1 MTIFFLSILL
11 LLTVVLGRL
20 RQLRTWRFSRLIPSM
35 TFFRVAL
42 AAAVM
47 SRVLIGFGLQGEL
60 VDGIAVMAKTG
71 LWVALAELALDVVWV
86 VAARLSHR
94 GVAPPRILKDLSLVA
109 AALVVVAAE
118 LNSQGVLTTVGSAAV
133 LGGVAF
139 IVGPGSATQIGNI
152 SSALAVQVER
162 QFSVGDWVE
171 IAGELG
177 RVENISWNS
186 TYLYDDVDDRYI
198 VIPNSLI
205 DHSKTIN
212 YSRPSASDYRLDL
225 QIGLPLEMPPGLAM
239 KTLLEVLNFHQSIID
254 PARSRVVLKSIDQDS
269 INYVLKF
276 FVGDFRLRNKIRTEI
291 FSSIW
296 YALERIGYSLPYSVV
311 DLRTVQSRR
320 QLQEQRRQREE
331 EDSFASLRSIDLFS
345 SLSDDEIREIVCN
358 DRLLGFGPGEIVV
371 EIGAV
376 GGSMYVVMEGSCSV
390 LIPDPS
396 GGKGMVEVAQ
406 LPSGTIF
413 GEISAL
419 TNAPRTASIKAAS
432 HLVLQ
437 EISQQQIEAIFL
449 SNQEAMAEFAKVMAG
464 REASL
469 KTFTPE
475 ETKSF
480 EIGLVERMTNTFNKL
495 MFS

>member
-1 MTIFFLSILL
+1 MTIFFLSVLL

-60 VDGIAVMAKTG
+60 VDWIAVMAKTG

-86 VAARLSHR
+86 VVARLSHR
-94 GVAPPRILKDLSLVA
+94 GVAPPRILKDLALLA
-109 AALVVVAAE
+109 AAFVVVAAE

-212 YSRPSASDYRLDL
+212 YSRPSALDYRLDL
-225 QIGLPLEMPPGLAM
+225 QVGLPLEMPPGLAM
-239 KTLLEVLNFHQSIID
+239 KTLLEVLNSHQSIAD

-276 FVGDFRLRNKIRTEI
+276 FVGDFRIRNKIRTEI

-331 EDSFASLRSIDLFS
+331 EGSFMSLRSIDLFS

>member
-1 MTIFFLSILL
+1 MTSFFLFALF

-20 RQLRTWRFSRLIPSM
+20 RQLGTWRFSRLIPSM

-42 AAAVM
+42 AAGLL
-47 SRVLIGFGLQGEL
+47 SRLVTGFGLQGEI
-60 VDGIAVMAKTG
+60 VDWIAVIAKTG
-71 LWVALAELALDVVWV
+71 LFVALAELALDLIWV
-86 VAARLSHR
+86 VLARLSHR
-94 GVAPPRILKDLSLVA
+94 GVAPPRILKDLVLVA
-109 AALVVVAAE
+109 AAFVVVAAE

-133 LGGVAF
+133 LGGLAF

-186 TYLYDDVDDRYI
+186 TYLYDDIDDRYI

-212 YSRPSASDYRLDL
+212 YSRPSSSEYRLDL
-225 QIGLPLEMPPGLAM
+225 QVGLPLEMPPGLAM
-239 KTLLEVLNFHQSIID
+239 QVLREALNSHPGIVD
-254 PARSRVVLKSIDQDS
+254 TARSRVVLSSIDQDS

-276 FVGDFRLRNKIRTEI
+276 FVADFKLRNQIRTEI
-291 FSSIW
+291 YSNVW
-296 YALERIGYSLPYSVV
+296 YAIERNGYALPYSVI
-311 DLRTVQSRR
+311 DLRTAQSRR
-320 QLQEQRRQREE
+320 QLQEQRRAREQR
-331 EDSFASLRSIDLFS
+331 DSFASLRSIELFS
-345 SLSDDEIREIVCN
+345 SLCDDEIREIVRN
-358 DRLLGFGPGEIVV
+358 DRLICFGPGEMVV
-371 EIGAV
+371 ELGDV
-376 GGSMYVVMEGSCSV
+376 GGSMYVVMEGRCSV
-390 LIPDPS
+390 LIPNPS
-396 GGKGMVEVAQ
+396 GGEGMVEVAQ

-432 HLVLQ
+432 HLLLQ
-437 EISQQQIEAIFL
+437 EISQQQIETIFL
-449 SNQEAMAEFAKVMAG
+449 SNQEAMAEFAKVMAS

-469 KTFTPE
+469 KTFTPD

-480 EIGLVERMTNTFNKL
+480 EVGLVERMTQTFNKL

>member
-1 MTIFFLSILL
+1 MTIFFLSVLL

-60 VDGIAVMAKTG
+60 VDWIAVMAKTG

-86 VAARLSHR
+86 VVARLSHR
-94 GVAPPRILKDLSLVA
+94 GVAPPRILKDLALLA
-109 AALVVVAAE
+109 AAFVVVAAE

-212 YSRPSASDYRLDL
+212 YSRPSALDYRLDL
-225 QIGLPLEMPPGLAM
+225 QVGLPLEMPPGLAM
-239 KTLLEVLNFHQSIID
+239 KTLLEVLNSHQSIVD

-276 FVGDFRLRNKIRTEI
+276 FVGDFRIRNKIRTEI

-331 EDSFASLRSIDLFS
+331 EGSFMSLRSIDLFS

>member
-1 MTIFFLSILL
+1 MTFFFLLALL

-20 RQLRTWRFSRLIPSM
+20 RQLRTRRFSRLIPSM

-42 AAAVM
+42 AAALM
-47 SRVLIGFGLQGEL
+47 SRVLIGFGLQGEI
-60 VDGIAVMAKTG
+60 VDWIAVVAKTG
-71 LWVALAELALDVVWV
+71 LWVALAELALDVIWV
-86 VAARLSHR
+86 VVTRLSHR
-94 GVAPPRILKDLSLVA
+94 GVAPPRILKDLALVA
-109 AALVVVAAE
+109 AALAVVAAE
-118 LNSQGVLTTVGSAAV
+118 LNSQGVLTTIGSAAV
-133 LGGVAF
+133 LGGLAF
-139 IVGPGSATQIGNI
+139 IVGPGSATQVGNI

-212 YSRPSASDYRLDL
+212 YSRPSSLEYRLDL
-225 QIGLPLEMPPGLAM
+225 QVGLPLEMPPGLAM
-239 KTLLEVLNFHQSIID
+239 QMLLEVLNSHESIID
-254 PARSRVVLKSIDQDS
+254 TTRSRVVLKSIDQDS

-291 FSSIW
+291 FSSVW
-296 YALERIGYSLPYSVV
+296 YAVERIGYALPYSVV

-320 QLQEQRRQREE
+320 QLQEQRRVKEE
-331 EDSFASLRSIDLFS
+331 QDSFASLRSIDLFS
-345 SLSDDEIREIVCN
+345 SLSDDEIREIVRN
-358 DRLLGFGPGEIVV
+358 DRLICFGPGEMVV
-371 EIGAV
+371 EIAAV

-396 GGKGMVEVAQ
+396 GGEGMVEVAQ
-406 LPSGTIF
+406 LPAGTIF

-437 EISQQQIEAIFL
+437 EISQQQIETIFL
-449 SNQEAMAEFAKVMAG
+449 SNQEAMAEFAKVMAC

-480 EIGLVERMTNTFNKL
+480 EMGLVERMTNTFNKL

>member
-1 MTIFFLSILL
+1 MTIFLFSALL

-20 RQLRTWRFSRLIPSM
+20 RQLGTWRFSRLIPSM

-47 SRVLIGFGLQGEL
+47 SRVLIGFGLQGEI
-60 VDGIAVMAKTG
+60 VNWIAVTAKTG
-71 LWVALAELALDVVWV
+71 LWVALVELALDLVWV
-86 VAARLSHR
+86 LAARLSHR
-94 GVAPPRILKDLSLVA
+94 GVAPPRILKDLALVA
-109 AALVVVAAE
+109 AAVVVVASE

-186 TYLYDDVDDRYI
+186 TYLYDDIDDRYI

-205 DHSKTIN
+205 DHTKTIN
-212 YSRPSASDYRLDL
+212 YSRPSSLEYRLDM
-225 QIGLPLEMPPGLAM
+225 QVGLPLDMPPGLAM
-239 KTLLEVLNFHQSIID
+239 QMLAEVLNSNQSIVN

-276 FVGDFRLRNKIRTEI
+276 FVVDFRLRNKIRTEI
-291 FSSIW
+291 FSSVW
-296 YALERIGYSLPYSVV
+296 YAVDRIGYALPYSVV

-320 QLQEQRRQREE
+320 QLQEQRRVKEE
-331 EDSFASLRSIDLFS
+331 RDSFTSLRAIDLFS
-345 SLSDDEIREIVCN
+345 SLSDDEIREIVRN
-358 DRLLGFGPGEIVV
+358 DRLICFGPGEIVV

-396 GGKGMVEVAQ
+396 GGEGMVEVAQ

-437 EISQQQIEAIFL
+437 EISQQQIETIFL
-449 SNQEAMAEFAKVMAG
+449 SNQEAMAEFAKVMAC

-480 EIGLVERMTNTFNKL
+480 EMGLVERMTNTFSKL

>member
-1 MTIFFLSILL
+1 MTIFFLSVLL

-60 VDGIAVMAKTG
+60 VDWIAVIAKTG

-86 VAARLSHR
+86 VVARLSHR
-94 GVAPPRILKDLSLVA
+94 GVAPPRILKDLALLA
-109 AALVVVAAE
+109 AAFVVVAAE
-118 LNSQGVLTTVGSAAV
+118 LNTQGVLTTVGSAAV

-152 SSALAVQVER
+152 PSALAVQVER

-212 YSRPSASDYRLDL
+212 YSRPSALDYRLDL
-225 QIGLPLEMPPGLAM
+225 QVGLPLEMPPGLAM
-239 KTLLEVLNFHQSIID
+239 KTLLEVLNSHQSIAD

-276 FVGDFRLRNKIRTEI
+276 FVGDFRIRNKIRTEI

-320 QLQEQRRQREE
+320 QLQEQRRQREQE
-331 EDSFASLRSIDLFS
+331 GSFMSLRSIDLFS

-396 GGKGMVEVAQ
+396 GSKGMIEVAQ

>member
-1 MTIFFLSILL
+1 MTIFLFSALL

-20 RQLRTWRFSRLIPSM
+20 RQLGTWRFSRLIPSM

-47 SRVLIGFGLQGEL
+47 SRVLIGFGLQGEI
-60 VDGIAVMAKTG
+60 VNWIAVTAKTG
-71 LWVALAELALDVVWV
+71 LWVALVELALDLVWV

-94 GVAPPRILKDLSLVA
+94 GVAPPRILKDLALVA
-109 AALVVVAAE
+109 AAVVVVASE

-186 TYLYDDVDDRYI
+186 TYLYDDIDDRYI

-205 DHSKTIN
+205 DHTKTIN
-212 YSRPSASDYRLDL
+212 YSRPSSLEYRLDV
-225 QIGLPLEMPPGLAM
+225 QVGLPLDMPPGLAM
-239 KTLLEVLNFHQSIID
+239 QMLAEVLDSNQSIIN

-276 FVGDFRLRNKIRTEI
+276 FVVDFRLRNKIRTEI
-291 FSSIW
+291 FSSVW
-296 YALERIGYSLPYSVV
+296 YAVDRIGYALPYSVV

-320 QLQEQRRQREE
+320 QLQEQRRVKEE
-331 EDSFASLRSIDLFS
+331 RDSFTSLRAIDLFS
-345 SLSDDEIREIVCN
+345 SLSDDEIREIVRN
-358 DRLLGFGPGEIVV
+358 DRLICFGPGEIVV

-396 GGKGMVEVAQ
+396 GGEGMVEVAQ

-437 EISQQQIEAIFL
+437 EISQQQIETIFL
-449 SNQEAMAEFAKVMAG
+449 SNQEAMAEFAKVMAC

-480 EIGLVERMTNTFNKL
+480 EMGLVERMTNTFSKL

>member
-1 MTIFFLSILL
+1 MTFFFLLALL

-20 RQLRTWRFSRLIPSM
+20 RQLRTRRFSRLIPSM

-42 AAAVM
+42 AAALM
-47 SRVLIGFGLQGEL
+47 SRVLIGFGLHGEI
-60 VDGIAVMAKTG
+60 VDWIAVVAKTG
-71 LWVALAELALDVVWV
+71 LWVALAELALDVIWV
-86 VAARLSHR
+86 VVTRLSHR
-94 GVAPPRILKDLSLVA
+94 GVAPPRILKDLALVA
-109 AALVVVAAE
+109 AALAVVAAE
-118 LNSQGVLTTVGSAAV
+118 LNSQGVLTTIGSAAV
-133 LGGVAF
+133 LGGLAF
-139 IVGPGSATQIGNI
+139 IVGPGSATQVGNI

-212 YSRPSASDYRLDL
+212 YSRPSSLEYRLDL
-225 QIGLPLEMPPGLAM
+225 RVGLPLEMPPGLAM
-239 KTLLEVLNFHQSIID
+239 EMLLEVLNSHESVID
-254 PARSRVVLKSIDQDS
+254 TARSRVVLKSIDQDS

-291 FSSIW
+291 FSSVW
-296 YALERIGYSLPYSVV
+296 YAVKRIGYALPYSVV

-320 QLQEQRRQREE
+320 QLQEQRRIKEE
-331 EDSFASLRSIDLFS
+331 QDSFASLRSIDLFS
-345 SLSDDEIREIVCN
+345 SLSDDEIREIVRN
-358 DRLLGFGPGEIVV
+358 DRLICFGPGEMVV
-371 EIGAV
+371 EIAAV

-396 GGKGMVEVAQ
+396 GGEGMVEVAQ
-406 LPSGTIF
+406 LPAGTIF

-437 EISQQQIEAIFL
+437 EISQQQIETIFL
-449 SNQEAMAEFAKVMAG
+449 SNQEAMAEFAKVMAC

-480 EIGLVERMTNTFNKL
+480 EMGLVERMTNTFNKL

>member
-1 MTIFFLSILL
+1 MTIFFLSVLL

-60 VDGIAVMAKTG
+60 VDWIAVIAKTG

-86 VAARLSHR
+86 VVARLSHR
-94 GVAPPRILKDLSLVA
+94 GVAPPRILKDLALLA
-109 AALVVVAAE
+109 AAFVVVAAE

-212 YSRPSASDYRLDL
+212 YSRPSALDYRLDL
-225 QIGLPLEMPPGLAM
+225 QVGLPLEMPPGLAM
-239 KTLLEVLNFHQSIID
+239 KTLLEVLNSHQSIVD

-276 FVGDFRLRNKIRTEI
+276 FVGDFRIRNKIRTEI
-291 FSSIW
+291 FSSVW

-320 QLQEQRRQREE
+320 QLQEQRR
-331 EDSFASLRSIDLFS
+331 
-345 SLSDDEIREIVCN
+345 
-358 DRLLGFGPGEIVV
+358 
-371 EIGAV
+371 
-376 GGSMYVVMEGSCSV
+376 
-390 LIPDPS
+390 
-396 GGKGMVEVAQ
+396 
-406 LPSGTIF
+406 
-413 GEISAL
+413 
-419 TNAPRTASIKAAS
+419 
-432 HLVLQ
+432 
-437 EISQQQIEAIFL
+437 
-449 SNQEAMAEFAKVMAG
+449 
-464 REASL
+464 
-469 KTFTPE
+469 
-475 ETKSF
+475 
-480 EIGLVERMTNTFNKL
+480 
-495 MFS
+495 

>member
-1 MTIFFLSILL
+1 MTIFFLSVLL

-60 VDGIAVMAKTG
+60 VDWIAVMAKTG

-86 VAARLSHR
+86 VVARLSHR
-94 GVAPPRILKDLSLVA
+94 GVAPPRILKDLALLA
-109 AALVVVAAE
+109 AAFVVVAAE

-212 YSRPSASDYRLDL
+212 YSRPSALDYRLDL
-225 QIGLPLEMPPGLAM
+225 QVGLPLEMPPGLAM
-239 KTLLEVLNFHQSIID
+239 KTLLEVLNSHQSIVD

-276 FVGDFRLRNKIRTEI
+276 FVGDFRIRNKIRTEI

-320 QLQEQRRQREE
+320 QLQEQRREREQE
-331 EDSFASLRSIDLFS
+331 GSFMSLRSIDLFS

>member
-1 MTIFFLSILL
+1 MTIFFLSVLL

-60 VDGIAVMAKTG
+60 VDWIAVMAKTG

-86 VAARLSHR
+86 VVARLSHR
-94 GVAPPRILKDLSLVA
+94 GVAPPRILKDLALLA
-109 AALVVVAAE
+109 AAFVVVAAE

-212 YSRPSASDYRLDL
+212 YSRPSALDYRLDL
-225 QIGLPLEMPPGLAM
+225 QVGLPLEMPPGLAM
-239 KTLLEVLNFHQSIID
+239 KTLLEVLNSHQSIAD

-276 FVGDFRLRNKIRTEI
+276 FVGDFRIRNKIRTEI

-320 QLQEQRRQREE
+320 QLQEQRRQREQE
-331 EDSFASLRSIDLFS
+331 GSFMSLRSIDLFS

>member
-212 YSRPSASDYRLDL
+212 YSRPSALDYRLDL

-239 KTLLEVLNFHQSIID
+239 KTLLEVLNSHQSIID

-291 FSSIW
+291 FSSVW

-331 EDSFASLRSIDLFS
+331 EGSFASLRSIDLFS

>member
-1 MTIFFLSILL
+1 MTSFFLSALF

-42 AAAVM
+42 AAGLL
-47 SRVLIGFGLQGEL
+47 SRIVIGLGLQGEI
-60 VDGIAVMAKTG
+60 VDWIEVIAKTG
-71 LWVALAELALDVVWV
+71 LFVALVELALDLIWV
-86 VAARLSHR
+86 VLARLSQG
-94 GVAPPRILKDLSLVA
+94 GVAPPRILKDLALA
-109 AALVVVAAE
+109 AAAFVAVAVE

-133 LGGVAF
+133 LGGLAF

-162 QFSVGDWVE
+162 QFCVGDWVE

-186 TYLYDDVDDRYI
+186 TYLYDDIDDRYI

-205 DHSKTIN
+205 DRNKTIN
-212 YSRPSASDYRLDL
+212 YSRPSSTEYRLEL

-239 KTLLEVLNFHQSIID
+239 QVLLEALNSHKGIIA
-254 PARSRVVLKSIDQDS
+254 PERSRVVLSSIDQDS

-276 FVGDFRLRNKIRTEI
+276 FVADFKMRNQIRTDVY
-291 FSSIW
+291 SNVW
-296 YALERIGYSLPYSVV
+296 YAVERNGYALPYSVI
-311 DLRTVQSRR
+311 DLRTAQTLR
-320 QLQEQRRQREE
+320 QRQEQRREREE
-331 EDSFASLRSIDLFS
+331 CDSFTSLRTIELFS
-345 SLSDDEIREIVCN
+345 SLSDAEIREIIRN
-358 DRLLGFGPGEIVV
+358 DRLICFGPGEMVV
-371 EIGAV
+371 ELGDV
-376 GGSMYVVMEGSCSV
+376 GGSMYVVIEGSCSV
-390 LIPDPS
+390 LILNPS
-396 GGKGMVEVAQ
+396 SREEMIEVAQ
-406 LPSGTIF
+406 LSSGTIF

-437 EISQQQIEAIFL
+437 EISQQQIETIFL
-449 SNQEAMAEFAKVMAG
+449 NNQEAMAEFAKVMAS

-475 ETKSF
+475 ETKSL
-480 EIGLVERMTNTFNKL
+480 EVGLVERMTKTFNKL

>member
-1 MTIFFLSILL
+1 MTIFFLSVLL

-60 VDGIAVMAKTG
+60 VDWIAVMAKTG

-86 VAARLSHR
+86 VVARLSHR
-94 GVAPPRILKDLSLVA
+94 GVAPPRILKDLALLA
-109 AALVVVAAE
+109 AAFVVVAAE

-212 YSRPSASDYRLDL
+212 YSRPSALDYRLDL
-225 QIGLPLEMPPGLAM
+225 QVGLPLEMPPGLAM
-239 KTLLEVLNFHQSIID
+239 KTLLEVLNSHQSIVD

-276 FVGDFRLRNKIRTEI
+276 FVGDFRIRNKIRTEI
-291 FSSIW
+291 FSSVW

-331 EDSFASLRSIDLFS
+331 EGSFMSLRSIDLFS

>member
-239 KTLLEVLNFHQSIID
+239 KTLLEVLNSHQSIID

-331 EDSFASLRSIDLFS
+331 EGSFASLRSIDLFS

>member
-1 MTIFFLSILL
+1 MTSFFLSALF

-20 RQLRTWRFSRLIPSM
+20 RQLGTWRFSRLIPSM

-42 AAAVM
+42 AAGLL
-47 SRVLIGFGLQGEL
+47 SRIVIGLGLQGEI
-60 VDGIAVMAKTG
+60 VDWIEVIAKTG
-71 LWVALAELALDVVWV
+71 LFVALVELALDLIWLVL
-86 VAARLSHR
+86 ARLNQG
-94 GVAPPRILKDLSLVA
+94 GVAPPRILKDLALVA
-109 AALVVVAAE
+109 AAFVAVAVE

-133 LGGVAF
+133 LGGLAF

-186 TYLYDDVDDRYI
+186 TYLYDDIDDRYI

-205 DHSKTIN
+205 DRNKTIN
-212 YSRPSASDYRLDL
+212 YSRPSSTEYRLEL

-239 KTLLEVLNFHQSIID
+239 QVLLEALNSHKGIIA
-254 PARSRVVLKSIDQDS
+254 PERSRVVLSSIDQDS

-276 FVGDFRLRNKIRTEI
+276 FVADFKMRNQIRTDVY
-291 FSSIW
+291 SNVW
-296 YALERIGYSLPYSVV
+296 YAVERNGYALPYSVI
-311 DLRTVQSRR
+311 DLRTAQTLR
-320 QLQEQRRQREE
+320 QRQEQRREREE
-331 EDSFASLRSIDLFS
+331 CDSFTSLRTIELFS
-345 SLSDDEIREIVCN
+345 SLSDAEIREIIRN
-358 DRLLGFGPGEIVV
+358 DRLICFGPGEMVV
-371 EIGAV
+371 ELGDV
-376 GGSMYVVMEGSCSV
+376 GGSMYVVIEGSCSV
-390 LIPDPS
+390 LILNPS
-396 GGKGMVEVAQ
+396 SREEMIEVAQ
-406 LPSGTIF
+406 LSSGTIF

-437 EISQQQIEAIFL
+437 EISQKQIESIFL
-449 SNQEAMAEFAKVMAG
+449 NNQEAMAEFAKVMAS

-475 ETKSF
+475 ETKSL
-480 EIGLVERMTNTFNKL
+480 EVGLVERMTKTFNKL

>member
-1 MTIFFLSILL
+1 MTSFLLCVL
-11 LLTVVLGRL
+11 FLLTVVLGRL
-20 RQLRTWRFSRLIPSM
+20 RQLGTWRLSHLIPSM

-42 AAAVM
+42 AAGLL
-47 SRVLIGFGLQGEL
+47 SRMLIGLGLQGEI
-60 VDGIAVMAKTG
+60 VDWIAVIAKTG
-71 LWVALAELALDVVWV
+71 LFVALAELALDLIWV
-86 VAARLSHR
+86 VLARLSHR
-94 GVAPPRILKDLSLVA
+94 GVAPPRILKDLVLVA
-109 AALVVVAAE
+109 AAFVVVAAE

-133 LGGVAF
+133 LGGLAF

-186 TYLYDDVDDRYI
+186 TYLYDDIDDRYI

-212 YSRPSASDYRLDL
+212 YSRPSSSEYRLDL
-225 QIGLPLEMPPGLAM
+225 QVGLPLEMPPGLAM
-239 KTLLEVLNFHQSIID
+239 QVLKTALNSHPSIVD
-254 PARSRVVLKSIDQDS
+254 TARSRVILSSIDQDS

-276 FVGDFRLRNKIRTEI
+276 FVADFKLRNKIRTEI
-291 FSSIW
+291 YSNVW
-296 YALERIGYSLPYSVV
+296 YAIERNGYALPYSVV
-311 DLRTVQSRR
+311 DLRTAHSRR
-320 QLQEQRRQREE
+320 QLQEQRCARERR
-331 EDSFASLRSIDLFS
+331 DSFASLRSIELFS
-345 SLSDDEIREIVCN
+345 SLSDDEILEIVRN
-358 DRLLGFGPGEIVV
+358 DRLVCFGPGEMVV
-371 EIGAV
+371 ELGDV
-376 GGSMYVVMEGSCSV
+376 GGSMYVVIEGSCCV
-390 LIPDPS
+390 LIPNPS
-396 GGKGMVEVAQ
+396 GGEGMVEVAQ
-406 LPSGTIF
+406 LPLGTIF

-437 EISQQQIEAIFL
+437 EISQQQIETIFL
-449 SNQEAMAEFAKVMAG
+449 NNQEAMAEFAKVMAS

-475 ETKSF
+475 ETKSL
-480 EIGLVERMTNTFNKL
+480 EVGLLERMTKTFNKL

>member
-1 MTIFFLSILL
+1 MTIFFLSVLL

-47 SRVLIGFGLQGEL
+47 SRVLISFDLQGEL
-60 VDGIAVMAKTG
+60 VDWIAVMAKTG

-86 VAARLSHR
+86 VVARLSHR
-94 GVAPPRILKDLSLVA
+94 GVAPPRILKDLALLA
-109 AALVVVAAE
+109 AAFVVVAAE

-212 YSRPSASDYRLDL
+212 YSRPSALDYRLDL
-225 QIGLPLEMPPGLAM
+225 QVGLPLEMPPGLAM
-239 KTLLEVLNFHQSIID
+239 KTLLEVLNSHQSIVD
-254 PARSRVVLKSIDQDS
+254 PARSRVALKSIDQDS

-276 FVGDFRLRNKIRTEI
+276 FVGDFRIRNKIRTEI

-331 EDSFASLRSIDLFS
+331 EGSFMSLRSIDLFS

-358 DRLLGFGPGEIVV
+358 DRLLVFGPGEIVV

>member
-1 MTIFFLSILL
+1 MTSFFLFALF

-20 RQLRTWRFSRLIPSM
+20 RQLGTWRFSRLIPSM

-42 AAAVM
+42 AAGLLSRIVM
-47 SRVLIGFGLQGEL
+47 GLGLQGEI
-60 VDGIAVMAKTG
+60 VDWIAVIAKTG
-71 LWVALAELALDVVWV
+71 LFVALAELALDLIWV
-86 VAARLSHR
+86 VLARFSHR
-94 GVAPPRILKDLSLVA
+94 GVAPPRILKDLVLVA
-109 AALVVVAAE
+109 AAFGVVAAE

-133 LGGVAF
+133 LGGLAF

-186 TYLYDDVDDRYI
+186 TYLYDDIDDRYI

-212 YSRPSASDYRLDL
+212 YSRPSSTEYRLDL
-225 QIGLPLEMPPGLAM
+225 QVGLPLEMPPGLAM
-239 KTLLEVLNFHQSIID
+239 QVLLEALNSHESIID
-254 PARSRVVLKSIDQDS
+254 TTRSRVVLSSIDQDS

-276 FVGDFRLRNKIRTEI
+276 FVADFKIRNQIRTDLY
-291 FSSIW
+291 SNVW
-296 YALERIGYSLPYSVV
+296 YAIERNGYALPYSVL
-311 DLRTVQSRR
+311 DLRTAQSRR
-320 QLQEQRRQREE
+320 QLQEQRRAQEE
-331 EDSFASLRSIDLFS
+331 YDCFTSLRSIELFS
-345 SLSDDEIREIVCN
+345 SLCDDEIREIVRN
-358 DRLLGFGPGEIVV
+358 DRLICFGPGEMVV
-371 EIGAV
+371 ELGDV
-376 GGSMYVVMEGSCSV
+376 GGSMFVVMEGSCAV
-390 LIPDPS
+390 LISNPS
-396 GGKGMVEVAQ
+396 GGEGMIEVAQ

-437 EISQQQIEAIFL
+437 EISQKQIETIFL
-449 SNQEAMAEFAKVMAG
+449 SNQEAMAEFAKVMAS

-469 KTFTPE
+469 KTFTPD

-480 EIGLVERMTNTFNKL
+480 EVGLVERMTKTFNKL

>member
-1 MTIFFLSILL
+1 MTSFFLFALF

-20 RQLRTWRFSRLIPSM
+20 RQLGTWRFSRLIPSM

-42 AAAVM
+42 AAGLL
-47 SRVLIGFGLQGEL
+47 SRLVTGFGLQGEI
-60 VDGIAVMAKTG
+60 VDWIAVIAKTG
-71 LWVALAELALDVVWV
+71 LFVALAELALDLIWV
-86 VAARLSHR
+86 VLARLSHR
-94 GVAPPRILKDLSLVA
+94 GVAPPRILKDLVLVGA
-109 AALVVVAAE
+109 AFVVVAAE

-133 LGGVAF
+133 LGGLAF

-186 TYLYDDVDDRYI
+186 TYLYDDIDDRYI

-212 YSRPSASDYRLDL
+212 YSRPSSSEYRLDL
-225 QIGLPLEMPPGLAM
+225 QVGLPLEMPPGLAM
-239 KTLLEVLNFHQSIID
+239 QVLREALNSHPGIVD
-254 PARSRVVLKSIDQDS
+254 TARSRVVLSSIDQDS

-276 FVGDFRLRNKIRTEI
+276 FVADFKLRNQVRTEI
-291 FSSIW
+291 YSNVW
-296 YALERIGYSLPYSVV
+296 YAIERNGYALPYSVV
-311 DLRTVQSRR
+311 DLRTAQSRR
-320 QLQEQRRQREE
+320 QLQEQRRAREQR
-331 EDSFASLRSIDLFS
+331 DSFASLRSIELFS
-345 SLSDDEIREIVCN
+345 SLCDDEIREIVRN
-358 DRLLGFGPGEIVV
+358 DRLICFGPGEMVV
-371 EIGAV
+371 ELGDV

-390 LIPDPS
+390 LIPNPS
-396 GGKGMVEVAQ
+396 GGEGLVEVAQ

-432 HLVLQ
+432 HLLLQ
-437 EISQQQIEAIFL
+437 EISQQQIETIFL
-449 SNQEAMAEFAKVMAG
+449 SNQEAMAEFAKVMAS

-469 KTFTPE
+469 KTFTPD

-480 EIGLVERMTNTFNKL
+480 EVGLVERMTQTFNKL

>member
-1 MTIFFLSILL
+1 MTIFLFSALL

-20 RQLRTWRFSRLIPSM
+20 RQLGTWRFSRLIPSM

-47 SRVLIGFGLQGEL
+47 SRVLIGFGLQGEI
-60 VDGIAVMAKTG
+60 VNWIAVTAKTG
-71 LWVALAELALDVVWV
+71 LWVALVELALDLVWV

-94 GVAPPRILKDLSLVA
+94 GVAPPRILKDLALVA
-109 AALVVVAAE
+109 AAVVVVASE

-186 TYLYDDVDDRYI
+186 TYLYDDIDDRYI

-205 DHSKTIN
+205 DHTKTIN
-212 YSRPSASDYRLDL
+212 YSRPSSLEYRLDL
-225 QIGLPLEMPPGLAM
+225 QVGLPLDMPPGLAM
-239 KTLLEVLNFHQSIID
+239 QMLAEVLNSNQSIVN

-276 FVGDFRLRNKIRTEI
+276 FVVDFRLRNKIRTEI
-291 FSSIW
+291 FSSVW
-296 YALERIGYSLPYSVV
+296 YAVDRIGYALPYSVV

-320 QLQEQRRQREE
+320 QLQEQRRVKEE
-331 EDSFASLRSIDLFS
+331 RDSFTSLRAIDLFS
-345 SLSDDEIREIVCN
+345 SLSDDEIREIVRN
-358 DRLLGFGPGEIVV
+358 DRLICFGPGEIVV

-396 GGKGMVEVAQ
+396 GGEGMVEVAQ

-437 EISQQQIEAIFL
+437 EISQQQIETIFL
-449 SNQEAMAEFAKVMAG
+449 SNQEAMAEFAKVMAC

-480 EIGLVERMTNTFNKL
+480 EMGLVERMTNTFSKL

>member
-1 MTIFFLSILL
+1 MTIFLFSALL

-20 RQLRTWRFSRLIPSM
+20 RQLGTWRFSRLIPSM

-47 SRVLIGFGLQGEL
+47 SRVLIGFGLQGEI
-60 VDGIAVMAKTG
+60 VNWIAVTAKTG
-71 LWVALAELALDVVWV
+71 LWVALVELALDLVWV
-86 VAARLSHR
+86 LAARLSHR
-94 GVAPPRILKDLSLVA
+94 GVAPPRILKDLALVA
-109 AALVVVAAE
+109 AAVVVVASE

-186 TYLYDDVDDRYI
+186 TYLYDDIDDRYI

-205 DHSKTIN
+205 DHTKTIN
-212 YSRPSASDYRLDL
+212 YSRPSSLEYRLDV
-225 QIGLPLEMPPGLAM
+225 QVGLPLDMPPGLAM
-239 KTLLEVLNFHQSIID
+239 QMLAEVLNSNQSIVN

-276 FVGDFRLRNKIRTEI
+276 FVVDFRLRNKIRTEI
-291 FSSIW
+291 FSSVW
-296 YALERIGYSLPYSVV
+296 YAVDRIGYALPYSVV

-320 QLQEQRRQREE
+320 QLQEQRRVKEE
-331 EDSFASLRSIDLFS
+331 RDSFTSLRAIDLFS
-345 SLSDDEIREIVCN
+345 SLSDDEIREIVRN
-358 DRLLGFGPGEIVV
+358 DRLICFGPGEIVV

-396 GGKGMVEVAQ
+396 GGEGMVEVAQ

-437 EISQQQIEAIFL
+437 EISQQQIETIFL
-449 SNQEAMAEFAKVMAG
+449 SNQEAMAEFAKVMAC

-480 EIGLVERMTNTFNKL
+480 EMGLVERMTNTFSKL